1 MQLPSCTSETMEGGS
16 FRKYFVPLILL
27 MLTMCLWISKGI
39 VLINHWSNTA
49 RRDNIGE
56 VSRNSTNFV
65 KNEISYTKLENCTYC
80 VEYRIYKPIVSPE
93 QTYDIVLLI
102 TSSHRKD
109 AVERRQVIRST
120 WANNSHYLPYKV
132 QHVFV
137 LGM

>member
-56 VSRNSTNFV
+56 VSRNSTNFF
-65 KNEISYTKLENCTYC
+65 KNETFYTKLENCTYC
-80 VEYRIYKPIVSPE
+80 VEYGIYKPIVSPE